1 MACTQKENITLSK
14 SMALLAS
21 SHEDFVKTRFN
32 LLVAKAEQTS
42 QKSEVELLKPLVN
55 NYAVIFRECLI
66 DKGKMQAIIKMP
78 FKSQENEAFKEF
90 ASKIIK
96 TDTKLQR
103 LWGSNNLSGFIALV
117 ESLLMKY
124 TGEEKDK

>member
-1 MACTQKENITLSK
+1 
-14 SMALLAS
+14 MALLAS